1 MREKLLCI
9 TIILTLLTGCA
20 SLESQKS
27 YTEVK
32 GASRYNRIYFNI
44 SDDIYYPVHIP
55 DNLSYVTDNA
65 KYIYAD
71 DSNLNVSVISGV
83 DYYKFSETVLAKN
96 TETIRKDIVATK
108 DWETADVAEAA
119 IYLYDDKAIR
129 VHVEKNPEA
138 FATILNGLQLE
149 SCIRSKYT
157 SLVVSEDC
165 ILTQLPSYTGIP
177 EISAGLGGQLRK
189 VYFLN
194 DGIGSLSV
202 SQEFRK
208 FDEAIQLYEQRI
220 ATIADSDCATCQYK
234 SNDIYYAEVGEYV
247 VGIYKVNF
255 NTVLTCYGLGDSAK
269 LNTVFFLSN
278 QTTSEENK

>member
-1 MREKLLCI
+1 MRLKLLCVV
-9 TIILTLLTGCA
+9 TILMLLTGCA
-20 SLESQKS
+20 WQGDADGSSRVKESTS
-27 YTEVK
+27 YNKV
-32 GASRYNRIYFNI
+32 YFNI

-55 DNLSYVTDNA
+55 DDLNYMTDNA

-71 DSNLNVSVISGV
+71 DNKLNVSVISGA
-83 DYYKFSETVLAKN
+83 DYYKFSESVLTKN
-96 TETIRKDIVATK
+96 TETVRKNIVATK

-119 IYLYDDKAIR
+119 IYLYNDKAVR
-129 VHVEKNPEA
+129 VHVEGNPGA
-138 FATILNGLQLE
+138 FATILNGLQSE
-149 SCIRSKYT
+149 WCERSKYT
-157 SLVVSEDC
+157 SLTVHEDC
-165 ILTQLPSYTGIP
+165 VLDALPTYTGTP

-189 VYFLN
+189 VYSLN
-194 DGIGSLSV
+194 DGEGSLSV

-234 SNDIYYAEVGEYV
+234 SDDIYYAEVKDYV

-255 NTVLTCYGLGDSAK
+255 NTVLTCYGVGDSAK

-278 QTTSEENK
+278 QTSEATK

>member
-1 MREKLLCI
+1 MKVKLLCI
-9 TIILTLLTGCA
+9 ITALMLLTGCTFQ
-20 SLESQKS
+20 ESKDSQV
-27 YTEVK
+27 EVK
-32 GASRYNRIYFNI
+32 GVSKYNRIYFNI

-71 DSNLNVSVISGV
+71 DNKLNVSVISGA
-83 DYYKFSETVLAKN
+83 DYYKFSESVLAKN

-119 IYLYDDKAIR
+119 IYLYDDKAVR
-129 VHVEKNPEA
+129 VHVEGNPEA
-138 FATILNGLQLE
+138 FATILDGLQLE
-149 SCIRSKYT
+149 SCKRSKYT
-157 SLVVSEDC
+157 SLTVTEEC
-165 ILTQLPSYTGIP
+165 ILKQLPNYQGIP
-177 EISAGLGGQLRK
+177 EISVGLGGQLRK
-189 VYFLN
+189 VYSLN
-194 DGIGSLSV
+194 GGAGSLSV

-220 ATIADSDCATCQYK
+220 ATIADSDIAECQYK
-234 SNDIYYAEVGEYV
+234 SDKIYYAEVGEYV

-255 NTVLTCYGLGDSAK
+255 NTVLTCYGFGDPAK

-278 QTTSEENK
+278 QTIAKEDK

>member
-1 MREKLLCI
+1 MRLKLLCVV
-9 TIILTLLTGCA
+9 TILMLLTGCA
-20 SLESQKS
+20 WQGDADGSSRVKESTS
-27 YTEVK
+27 YNKV
-32 GASRYNRIYFNI
+32 YFNI

-55 DNLSYVTDNA
+55 DDLNYMTDNA

-71 DSNLNVSVISGV
+71 DNKLNVSVISGA
-83 DYYKFSETVLAKN
+83 DYYKFSESVLTKN
-96 TETIRKDIVATK
+96 TETVRKNIVATK

-119 IYLYDDKAIR
+119 IYLYNDKAVR
-129 VHVEKNPEA
+129 VHVEGNPGA
-138 FATILNGLQLE
+138 FATILNGLQSE
-149 SCIRSKYT
+149 WCERSKYT
-157 SLVVSEDC
+157 SLTVHEDC
-165 ILTQLPSYTGIP
+165 VLDALPTYTGTP

-189 VYFLN
+189 VYSLN
-194 DGIGSLSV
+194 DGDGSLSV

-234 SNDIYYAEVGEYV
+234 SDDIYYAEVKDYV

-255 NTVLTCYGLGDSAK
+255 NTVLTCYGVGDSAK

-278 QTTSEENK
+278 QTSETTK